1 MQERSKL
8 QSYLGFSIRAG
19 KLVMGVNAIECTR
32 KRIYALVMCSSAAK
46 NTRKD
51 AEKLRDRLQVPLCI
65 ADNLAEL
72 VKKEN
77 CKLCALLDRSLAGAV
92 IGLFADEA
100 IAPKPRREESGD
112 WEMLTSEEEPVL
124 RPGGVPK
131 ATRGGRA
138 GERPGTAG
146 RPRREALKSAE
157 RTPRNTSLAGK
168 SGESGRECMNAR
180 GDFKTPAKRRAEH
193 GKVPN
198 RARSG
203 GYGVT
208 VAQTV
213 SERDAAGRE
222 RSGSKR
228 NSPVGGERSGSKRG
242 SPAGRKRS
250 DSKRYSPA
258 GSSGRSGREPAQ
270 SRTAN
275 GARGQYGKPGSA
287 EKDRAADVR
296 SRKEPQAERAR
307 RPGRMGAKAPADYS
321 GGPRRGFVGAAEAT
335 RRGRTGERAGAGNRP
350 QRKNNRPAKGSRTE
364 RKES

>member
-168 SGESGRECMNAR
+168 SGESGREGMKAR

-222 RSGSKR
+222 RS
-228 NSPVGGERSGSKRG
+228 
-242 SPAGRKRS
+242 

-258 GSSGRSGREPAQ
+258 GSSGRSRREPAQ
-270 SRTAN
+270 SRTAY

-296 SRKEPQAERAR
+296 SRKEPKAERAR

>member
-19 KLVMGVNAIECTR
+19 KLVTGVNAIECTR

-112 WEMLTSEEEPVL
+112 WEMLTSEEKTVL
-124 RPGGVPK
+124 RSGGVPK

-168 SGESGRECMNAR
+168 SGESGREGMKAR

-222 RSGSKR
+222 RS
-228 NSPVGGERSGSKRG
+228 
-242 SPAGRKRS
+242 

-270 SRTAN
+270 SRTAY

>member
-8 QSYLGFSIRAG
+8 QSYLGVSIRAG
-19 KLVMGVNAIECTR
+19 KLVTGVNAIGCTR

-131 ATRGGRA
+131 AARGGRA

-168 SGESGRECMNAR
+168 SGESGREGMKAR

-222 RSGSKR
+222 RL
-228 NSPVGGERSGSKRG
+228 GSKRG
-242 SPAGRKRS
+242 SQAGRERS

-270 SRTAN
+270 SRTAY